1 MGHCHRVM
9 GDAWSWALASPLRF
23 KQLEACIAAGQ
34 EPSFH
39 RCEPVEDNLME
50 SCLPLVLRS
59 HLYSLSIESNLYLV
73 FRFLFFGG
81 GGGSFFFEMFYLLP
95 RGVGGWVGCKG
106 LRRGCAGAARG
117 CAGAARGLPGSPRSN
132 VHVKSRTRFSLRNIP
147 Y

>member
-50 SCLPLVLRS
+50 FLSATGASFSLVLPLHRVQPLSCLPLS
-59 HLYSLSIESNLYLV
+59 F
-73 FRFLFFGG
+73 FRGG
-81 GGGSFFFEMFYLLP
+81 GGEFFF
-95 RGVGGWVGCKG
+95 
-106 LRRGCAGAARG
+106 
-117 CAGAARGLPGSPRSN
+117 
-132 VHVKSRTRFSLRNIP
+132 
-147 Y
+147 